1 MTPAAFRRL
10 ALSFEDSAESA
21 HMRHPDFRVAG
32 RIFATLGYPDK
43 GWGALMLT
51 PAQQK
56 KCVDAAPDV
65 FRPAAGAW
73 GRKGS
78 TCVYLRAATKPVLL
92 PALESA
98 WWNAALKRPHAR
110 PPRRARIAPRKT
122 SR

>member
-1 MTPAAFRRL
+1 MTPDAFRRL
-10 ALSFEDSAESA
+10 ALSFEDAIESA
-21 HMRHPDFRVAG
+21 HMRHPDFRVG
-32 RIFATLGYPDK
+32 GKIFATLGYPDEK
-43 GWGALMLT
+43 WGALMLT

-56 KCVDAAPDV
+56 KCLALVPHV
-65 FRPAAGAW
+65 FRPAKGAW

-78 TCVYLRAATKPVLL
+78 TNVHLRSATKAVLL

-110 PPRRARIAPRKT
+110 PPRRVRFAPGSS

>member
-1 MTPAAFRRL
+1 MTPDAFRRL
-10 ALSFEDSAESA
+10 ALSLEDAIESS
-21 HMRHPDFRVAG
+21 HLRHPDFRVGG

-43 GWGALMLT
+43 SWGVVILT

-56 KCVDAAPDV
+56 RCLDAAPEV
-65 FRPAAGAW
+65 FRPAAGTW

-78 TCVYLRAATKPVLL
+78 TCVYLRAATKAVLL

-98 WWNAALKRPHAR
+98 WWNAALKRPGAR
-110 PPRRARIAPRKT
+110 PPRRVRIARGPA

>member
-1 MTPAAFRRL
+1 MFMTADAFRRL
-10 ALSFEDSAESA
+10 ALSFEDTAEGA
-21 HMRHPDFRVAG
+21 HMRHPDFRVGG

-43 GWGALMLT
+43 SWGTLMLT

-56 KCVDAAPDV
+56 KCVNAAPDV
-65 FRPAAGAW
+65 FRPANGAW

-78 TCVYLRAATKPVLL
+78 TNVHLRSATIAVLR

-110 PPRRARIAPRKT
+110 PPKGITR
-122 SR
+122 